1 MASLVQF
8 TYDGQIRRFVT
19 QFMRM
24 VSNYQVEFG
33 KDASGNRTLQT
44 VPVYYGSPSHQAD
57 TIIRL
62 NSENP
67 LNAVPAMATY
77 INALTYDRA
86 RLQNPYHESYSRIVE
101 QTIDPVTQMPMGT
114 QGGSYSVERLMPAP
128 YKLQMKLDI
137 WTSNTDQKQQLLEQ
151 MLPLYNPGFEIQST
165 DNFLDW
171 TSLSVALL
179 TEVSYTNRTVPLG
192 TDDNIDIASLTFELP
207 IWLSLPAKVKKAG
220 VVAQIIANIYDT
232 SGELNADIINTVATT
247 QMRFT
252 PLNYDVVYVGN
263 TITLYQ
269 PLTASGEGTAVS
281 WQNLI
286 TNYGTLTNGI
296 SQIRLSFDYVDGTH
310 EIVGTVAYN
319 PANPTQLLFTPDAA
333 TLPANTLA
341 AVTAIIDPFTV
352 SLNNSI
358 LNPTTGT
365 RYLILN
371 PIGDANSASAVAW
384 TGASGTNLIANA
396 NDIIQW
402 NGTYWTV
409 VFDSNNSGVQ
419 YVTNLTTQTQYVWNN
434 GAWSKSY
441 QGIYK
446 AGTWSLVI

>member
-24 VSNYQVEFG
+24 MSNYQVEFG
-33 KDASGNRTLQT
+33 RDANGNRTLQT

-77 INALTYDRA
+77 INALTYDRD
-86 RLQNPYHESYSRIVE
+86 RLQNPYHESYNRIIE
-101 QTIDPVTQMPMGT
+101 QTFDSVTQMPTGA
-114 QGGSYSVERLMPAP
+114 QGSAYSVERIMPAP

-151 MLPLYNPGFEIQST
+151 MLPLFNPGFEIQST

-179 TEVSYTNRTVPLG
+179 TDISYTNRTVPLG

-232 SGELNADIINTVATT
+232 SGELNTDIVNTVATT
-247 QMRFT
+247 QLRFT
-252 PLNYDVVYVGN
+252 PMNYDIIYVGN
-263 TITLYQ
+263 TLTLYE
-269 PLTASGEGTAVS
+269 PLPASGEGIPVA
-281 WQNLI
+281 WQNLL
-286 TNYGTLTNGI
+286 TLYGKLTNGI
-296 SQIRLSFDYVDGTH
+296 SQARLSFDYTDGQH
-310 EIVGTVAYN
+310 EIVGTVAFS
-319 PANPTQLLFTPDAA
+319 PGDPSQLLFTPDTA
-333 TLPANTLA
+333 TLPANTLPP
-341 AVTAIIDPFTV
+341 VNAIIDPFNVTV
-352 SLNNSI
+352 NNSI
-358 LNPTTGT
+358 LNPSTGT
-365 RYLILN
+365 SYLILN
-371 PIGDANSASAVAW
+371 PIGDADGTSATAW
-384 TGASGTNLIANA
+384 QGATGTNLIANA

-402 NGTYWTV
+402 NGSYWTV
-409 VFDSNNSGVQ
+409 IFDSNNSGVQ
-419 YVTNLTTQTQYVWNN
+419 YVTNLTTQVQYVWNN
-434 GAWSKSY
+434 GVWQKSY

-446 AGTWSLVI
+446 AGNWSLVL